1 MSPPAGPLAG
11 IVVIDLTRVLAGP
24 YATMVLADLGADVV
38 KIEQPGCGDEARGV
52 GPFRGGVSAYFAS
65 INRGKRSVTLD
76 LKRPRGRELLL
87 GLLEGADVLA
97 ENFRP
102 GVMARLGLGYDA
114 LAARFPRLIYAA
126 TSGFGQTGP
135 DAGLPAYDLVIQA
148 RSGLMSITGEPGR
161 PPVRVGVSLGD
172 LSGALFTVI
181 GILAALEA
189 RQRTGRGQL
198 VDVAML
204 DSTVA
209 LLENAILRYDVT
221 GEVPGP
227 LGTRHPTVT
236 PFEVFETATAP
247 VVLAISNDAQW
258 QRFCEAAGRADLA
271 ADPRFAT
278 NQART
283 AHYGALRPELA
294 RTLAARPAAEWLARL
309 GAAEVPCGPIQSV
322 AEAVEDRQVRARGM
336 IAEVL
341 QPGLGRLRM
350 AGTPIRLGATPAGPP
365 RPAPG
370 LGEHTEAVLRE
381 RLGLDAAEVAALRA
395 EGVV

>member
-1 MSPPAGPLAG
+1 MSPAPPLAG
-11 IVVIDLTRVLAGP
+11 LVIVDLTRVLAGP
-24 YATMVLADLGADVV
+24 YATMVLADLGADVI
-38 KIEQPGCGDEARGV
+38 KIERPGQGDEARGV
-52 GPFRGGVSAYFAS
+52 GPFKGGVSAYFTS

-76 LKRPRGRELLL
+76 LKHPKGRDLLL
-87 GLLEGADVLA
+87 RLLDGVDVLA

-114 LAARFPRLIYAA
+114 LAPRFPRLIYAA

-135 DAGLPAYDLVIQA
+135 DARRPAYDLVIQA

-172 LSGALFTVI
+172 LSGALFTVV
-181 GILAALEA
+181 GVLAALEA
-189 RQRTGRGQL
+189 RHRTGRGQL

-236 PFEVFETATAP
+236 PFEVFETASGSM
-247 VVLAISNDAQW
+247 VLAISNDAQW
-258 QRFCEAAGRADLA
+258 RRFCDAAGRPDLA
-271 ADPRFAT
+271 DDCRFAT
-278 NQART
+278 NQLRT
-283 AHYGALRPELA
+283 AHYEALRPELA
-294 RTLAARPAAEWLARL
+294 RTLAARSAAEWLDRL
-309 GAAEVPCGPIQSV
+309 AAAEVPCGPIRSV
-322 AEAVEDRQVRARGM
+322 AEAVEDPQIAARGM

-341 QPGLGRLRM
+341 QPGLGRLRT
-350 AGTPIRLGATPAGPP
+350 AGTPLRLSATPAVPV

-370 LGEHTEAVLRE
+370 LGEHTDAVLTE
-381 RLGLDAAEVAALRA
+381 RLGLTAAEVAALRA
-395 EGVV
+395 EGVT